1 MVWENIEEDTK
12 TSAKESLCLH
22 KLKHYRPWFGEEC
35 LGFLDQMKRAEM
47 QRVQGPSQSS
57 VDNLINVRREAS
69 RHLIDPCQ
77 ILITKHKITNLTAHM
92 QHTTYS
98 IQLQPCE
105 NTFLSDAPQ
114 HAIQHYF
121 VPRIQVFPICPFDT
135 GSLKLKMIME
145 HWWKL
150 TDKKKNLIFVR
161 KTYRIAIMST

>member
-1 MVWENIEEDTK
+1 MAWENIEEDTK

-105 NTFLSDAPQ
+105 NTFLSDAPNMRYSITLFQ
-114 HAIQHYF
+114 GSRIFPF
-121 VPRIQVFPICPFDT
+121 V
-135 GSLKLKMIME
+135 L
-145 HWWKL
+145 
-150 TDKKKNLIFVR
+150 LIRGV
-161 KTYRIAIMST
+161 